1 MQIRRW
7 VQRQG
12 RRQPSLRG
20 QRGSETHAHVQTHA
34 YAHAHMQTQ
43 ADAHVHTP
51 AHTGKEEKMARSRE
65 GERYSK
71 EEWPERQEEKQV
83 TLSQTEK
90 CFQQKG
96 VK

>member
-1 MQIRRW
+1 M
-7 VQRQG
+7 
-12 RRQPSLRG
+12 
-20 QRGSETHAHVQTHA
+20 HVKTRT

-43 ADAHVHTP
+43 

-65 GERYSK
+65 GERYTK